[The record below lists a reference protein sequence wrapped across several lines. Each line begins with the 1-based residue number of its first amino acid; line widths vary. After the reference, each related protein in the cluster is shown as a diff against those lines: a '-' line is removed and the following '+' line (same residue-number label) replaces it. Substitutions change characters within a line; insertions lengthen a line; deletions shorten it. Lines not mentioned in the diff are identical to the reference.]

1 MSMKRVYRLTDLC
14 CASCA
19 AEIERDVNK
28 IEEVASCTI
37 NFIMQKMTLVY
48 IEGADVSSVE
58 QAVIK
63 AVRRVE
69 PDCEVLL
76 SK

>member
-1 MSMKRVYRLTDLC
+1 MKKIYDLTDLC

-28 IEEVASCTI
+28 IEGVVSCNV
-37 NFIMQKMTLVY
+37 NFIMQKMALE
-48 IEGADVSSVE
+48 IREEAEAS
-58 QAVIK
+58 AVIKAVTK

-69 PDCEVLL
+69 PDCELVE
-76 SK
+76 KK

>member
-1 MSMKRVYRLTDLC
+1 MKKVYELTDLC

-28 IEEVASCTI
+28 VEGVAACSV
-37 NFIMQKMTLVY
+37 NFIMQKMTLDY
-48 IEGADVSSVE
+48 AEGADVSKVLKT
-58 QAVIK
+58 VTK

-69 PDCEVLL
+69 PDCDVVEV
-76 SK
+76 K